1 MERHS
6 IVMYSTDCP
15 KCRVLEAKLN
25 AKGIEYT
32 VCNDVAEMERMGFS
46 TVPVL
51 SVDGHNYEFSEAVKY
66 INEL

>member
-1 MERHS
+1 MGKRK
-6 IVMYSTDCP
+6 IVMYSTGCP

-32 VCNDVAEMERMGFS
+32 VCNDVVEMERLGFS

-51 SVDGHNYEFSEAVKY
+51 SVDGQNYEFSEAVKY

>member
-6 IVMYSTDCP
+6 IVMYSTGCP

-25 AKGIEYT
+25 AKGVEYT
-32 VCNDVAEMERMGFS
+32 VCNDVTEMERLGFS

>member
-1 MERHS
+1 MERHN
-6 IVMYSTDCP
+6 IVMYSTGCP

-32 VCNDVAEMERMGFS
+32 VCNDVTEMERLCFS

-51 SVDGHNYEFSEAVKY
+51 SVDGQNYEFSEAVKY

>member
-1 MERHS
+1 MERYN
-6 IVMYSTDCP
+6 IVMYSTGCP
-15 KCRVLEAKLN
+15 KCRILEAKLN

-32 VCNDVAEMERMGFS
+32 VCNDVAEMERLGFF

-51 SVDGHNYEFSEAVKY
+51 SVDGQSYEFSEAVKY